1 MNRESGS
8 AQLPS
13 RLRLG
18 CCLPL
23 AVRRSMGI
31 AKVPRQPSPPP
42 ASRRHPR
49 RRGCRQ
55 NSPPGP
61 HSGPIERPSPAP
73 RVLECLMAGC
83 RHGPEM
89 GTHRGD
95 GRWTAPAGG
104 HTRSVSSLGSP
115 GAVPGVVWAF
125 ERFSAGA
132 SDAARFALFQTKPGN
147 PEEFFRLPA
156 KELRKVHMPLK
167 LLNHKSLV

>member
-1 MNRESGS
+1 
-8 AQLPS
+8 
-13 RLRLG
+13 
-18 CCLPL
+18 
-23 AVRRSMGI
+23 
-31 AKVPRQPSPPP
+31 
-42 ASRRHPR
+42 
-49 RRGCRQ
+49 
-55 NSPPGP
+55 
-61 HSGPIERPSPAP
+61 
-73 RVLECLMAGC
+73 
-83 RHGPEM
+83 M

-156 KELRKVHMPLK
+156 KELTSSSQKNCEFGGCCRENIREPGGWKGV
-167 LLNHKSLV
+167 

>member
-1 MNRESGS
+1 
-8 AQLPS
+8 
-13 RLRLG
+13 
-18 CCLPL
+18 
-23 AVRRSMGI
+23 
-31 AKVPRQPSPPP
+31 
-42 ASRRHPR
+42 
-49 RRGCRQ
+49 
-55 NSPPGP
+55 
-61 HSGPIERPSPAP
+61 
-73 RVLECLMAGC
+73 MAGC

-156 KELRKVHMPLK
+156 KELRVAPIHYLIK
-167 LLNHKSLV
+167 

>member
-1 MNRESGS
+1 
-8 AQLPS
+8 
-13 RLRLG
+13 
-18 CCLPL
+18 
-23 AVRRSMGI
+23 
-31 AKVPRQPSPPP
+31 
-42 ASRRHPR
+42 
-49 RRGCRQ
+49 
-55 NSPPGP
+55 
-61 HSGPIERPSPAP
+61 
-73 RVLECLMAGC
+73 MAGC

-132 SDAARFALFQTKPGN
+132 ADAARFALFQTKPGN

-156 KELRKVHMPLK
+156 KELRLGIGPTSK
-167 LLNHKSLV
+167 LGPPGVARLRARESYGSHYYLL

>member
-1 MNRESGS
+1 
-8 AQLPS
+8 
-13 RLRLG
+13 
-18 CCLPL
+18 
-23 AVRRSMGI
+23 
-31 AKVPRQPSPPP
+31 
-42 ASRRHPR
+42 
-49 RRGCRQ
+49 
-55 NSPPGP
+55 
-61 HSGPIERPSPAP
+61 
-73 RVLECLMAGC
+73 MAGC

-125 ERFSAGA
+125 ERFSTGA

-156 KELRKVHMPLK
+156 KELSDKGKSNPVVYGTHMIYCTRM
-167 LLNHKSLV
+167 V

>member
-1 MNRESGS
+1 
-8 AQLPS
+8 
-13 RLRLG
+13 
-18 CCLPL
+18 
-23 AVRRSMGI
+23 
-31 AKVPRQPSPPP
+31 
-42 ASRRHPR
+42 
-49 RRGCRQ
+49 
-55 NSPPGP
+55 
-61 HSGPIERPSPAP
+61 
-73 RVLECLMAGC
+73 MAGC

-156 KELRKVHMPLK
+156 KELNVNDMIRYSGLK
-167 LLNHKSLV
+167 SQMGLGALPISPRG

>member
-1 MNRESGS
+1 
-8 AQLPS
+8 
-13 RLRLG
+13 
-18 CCLPL
+18 
-23 AVRRSMGI
+23 
-31 AKVPRQPSPPP
+31 
-42 ASRRHPR
+42 
-49 RRGCRQ
+49 
-55 NSPPGP
+55 
-61 HSGPIERPSPAP
+61 
-73 RVLECLMAGC
+73 
-83 RHGPEM
+83 M

-156 KELRKVHMPLK
+156 AANVMGTALSLHCHFQKKKVERCEVP
-167 LLNHKSLV
+167 NTIS